1 MKGNDD
7 ETPQGNNSEKSID
20 PAASKTSAEGLS
32 RRQMLSFGQPIV
44 FNGSEPEDERE
55 VLAEWLVEA
64 MRTGRTVYLEHA
76 FIVGPFDARGIE
88 AEGELVLSCC
98 TIKETADFSRSI
110 FRRRADL

>member
-64 MRTGRTVYLEHA
+64 MRTGRTR
-76 FIVGPFDARGIE
+76 F
-88 AEGELVLSCC
+88 LSLN
-98 TIKETADFSRSI
+98 IQAAGRPLW
-110 FRRRADL
+110 DLFHSGSTVR